1 MKLIRYLEGKAREN
15 VVFGELSYL
24 EKLDIQ
30 NDIFAFIDVMYLI
43 KITYFMVE
51 EILKHYNVKYNS
63 TMFNLKLKYKNDSSN
78 YVKDSLFD
86 RGDIDKTSSNE
97 LKTRFK
103 DKSDVFLNKKLLMN
117 SKSKNIDDLHNSIE
131 NITNDESILE
141 NFKNEIIKLIK
152 DTKVLN
158 SKYDFKKLSNDI
170 WSEFYVHPEKD
181 LYEYQELGSQQ
192 KQILKK
198 LDFDLFINKIGHDKV
213 FHGLSDIRS
222 TEKFNDEKYGDF
234 ENPKG
239 YTTSQILKELNATVT
254 DFVNRKSSKEE
265 KKLYISD
272 IFKNIKQSLGSNKT
286 WGRFR
291 EVFDGY
297 DHLLKIFPKNE
308 YPDNKEMI
316 IDEKLTEKIFSSYR
330 DFDQKIFYKFTKQ
343 DYLPGFSKKQNETL
357 NKFTPKHEEL
367 VQDFEAQ
374 QDFIMDQLKYI
385 LLKIGNDNFFYV
397 NRLK

>member
-1 MKLIRYLEGKAREN
+1 M
-15 VVFGELSYL
+15 
-24 EKLDIQ
+24 
-30 NDIFAFIDVMYLI
+30 
-43 KITYFMVE
+43 
-51 EILKHYNVKYNS
+51 
-63 TMFNLKLKYKNDSSN
+63 
-78 YVKDSLFD
+78 
-86 RGDIDKTSSNE
+86 
-97 LKTRFK
+97 
-103 DKSDVFLNKKLLMN
+103 
-117 SKSKNIDDLHNSIE
+117 
-131 NITNDESILE
+131 
-141 NFKNEIIKLIK
+141 
-152 DTKVLN
+152 
-158 SKYDFKKLSNDI
+158 
-170 WSEFYVHPEKD
+170 
-181 LYEYQELGSQQ
+181 
-192 KQILKK
+192 
-198 LDFDLFINKIGHDKV
+198 

-265 KKLYISD
+265 KKLYIGD

-343 DYLPGFSKKQNETL
+343 GYLPGFSKKQNETL